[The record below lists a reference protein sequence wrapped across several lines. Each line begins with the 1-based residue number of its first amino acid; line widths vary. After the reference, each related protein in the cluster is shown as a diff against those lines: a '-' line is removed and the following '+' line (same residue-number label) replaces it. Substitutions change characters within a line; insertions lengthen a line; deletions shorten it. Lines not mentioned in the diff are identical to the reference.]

1 MNLPFGMYFHTTLK
15 NRMNINEL
23 LVECL
28 DALSSSE
35 GSTEEHC
42 RLIQVALDTQKL
54 AKNDRNA
61 LTRLRTRLNLHVS
74 GIPWSMFNSNEERLN
89 FKQSITN
96 ELTFKNL
103 PEYVYHGTIARH
115 LKSIAEIGLQPGKS
129 PVWSGKG
136 ISESVRKS
144 SDSGV
149 FFTDSWRVAMGN
161 WAYMAHR
168 KSRGPKA
175 GANRK
180 PVVIRINR
188 AKLILERDPLALSAS
203 LMVKGSVAVH
213 DAEIIMGFDV
223 GLPEWVPLHLAARST
238 N

>member
-1 MNLPFGMYFHTTLK
+1 
-15 NRMNINEL
+15 MNINEL

-28 DALSSSE
+28 DALSSCE

-42 RLIQVALDTQKL
+42 RLIQVALDTQEMS
-54 AKNDRNA
+54 KNDRNA
-61 LTRLRTRLNLHVS
+61 MTRLRTRLNLHDS
-74 GIPWSMFNSNEERLN
+74 DIPWSMFDSNEARLA
-89 FKQSITN
+89 FKRSIIQ
-96 ELTFKNL
+96 ELTFQNL
-103 PEYVYHGTIARH
+103 PDYVYHGTIARN
-115 LKSIAEIGLQPGKS
+115 LKSIDEIGLQAGVN
-129 PVWSGKG
+129 PVWRGKG

-161 WAYMAHR
+161 WAYMAHQ

-188 AKLILERDPLALSAS
+188 AKLDLERDPLALSAS
-203 LMVKGSVAVH
+203 WMVKGSVPVQ
-213 DAEIIMGFDV
+213 DAEVIMGFDV
-223 GLPEWVPLHLAARST
+223 EFPEWVPLHLAARST